1 MKNPKPGEN
10 TRDITREQNLFT
22 FSLKERHRKRAGTSL
37 PFRAAETAGEFA
49 EYEFSTD
56 PPERSLCRREHHSED
71 KLPQHLLFNP
81 SPRQVNSQSTGM
93 AMLCTLSIFLSLL
106 VPAHTTRS
114 PDCGGILTPS
124 GLRYLAEVSKPHA
137 ESVLRHDFTAPPA
150 PDPSPISPSSRNQI
164 ISVKVDKFSLT
175 LIPDTGMRL
184 SIEVDLGTTSA
195 PSTTKEMRLS
205 ILADLHVDMNPE
217 GNLELV
223 TSDCKPTLEEV
234 QSTEGVTEDRSA
246 PQFSSLWDL
255 GTFLYFWGGFPILMC
270 DIPCHKGAVLLELCS
285 WNAFNASPVA
295 ILWWFGILKSNHS
308 LIDDR
313 KQCKSSGSDVDK
325 QINVEKI
332 CLEVSKLLLFPN
344 ERLMSLAAPF
354 PITPSCQV
362 QYLPLAAPMYSE
374 QGIIISLQTTFQVAG
389 TVIPLPVSPVP
400 FSMPEPVSS
409 SPSHLIL
416 AFSEHFY
423 TSLFSALEESGALNV
438 SLLSSLTTA
447 TLAERITQ
455 MGSLF
460 QEDLPVVL
468 QAVTRSSPHVAL
480 EEDKAIVKLF
490 LTAQIGAGSSL
501 FQSFLSVNVDVTAR
515 LHFSVADTR
524 MIISVAAVEDIEL
537 SLAASDVGPVLA
549 ALLEEL
555 FLPTVREKVPAQINV
570 VLRQGVFLP
579 HITSFTYT
587 DVNITIH
594 KDYVLIPCNLQLE
607 AKTGEASTRE

>member
-1 MKNPKPGEN
+1 
-10 TRDITREQNLFT
+10 
-22 FSLKERHRKRAGTSL
+22 
-37 PFRAAETAGEFA
+37 
-49 EYEFSTD
+49 
-56 PPERSLCRREHHSED
+56 
-71 KLPQHLLFNP
+71 
-81 SPRQVNSQSTGM
+81 
-93 AMLCTLSIFLSLL
+93 LSVLLSLL
-106 VPAHTTRS
+106 VPAHSTRS
-114 PDCGGILTPS
+114 PNCGGILTPS

-137 ESVLRHDFTAPPA
+137 ESVLRRDLMDSPA
-150 PDPSPISPSSRNQI
+150 PAPSPTSASSRNQI

-184 SIEVDLGTTSA
+184 SIEVDLGIASA
-195 PSTTKEMRLS
+195 PSSTKEMRLS

-234 QSTEGVTEDRSA
+234 QSTEETDRSA
-246 PQFSSLWDL
+246 PKSS
-255 GTFLYFWGGFPILMC
+255 F
-270 DIPCHKGAVLLELCS
+270 
-285 WNAFNASPVA
+285 
-295 ILWWFGILKSNHS
+295 
-308 LIDDR
+308 
-313 KQCKSSGSDVDK
+313 KSSGSDVDK

-354 PITPSCQV
+354 PITPNCQV

-389 TVIPLPVSPVP
+389 AVIPLPVSPVP
-400 FSMPEPVSS
+400 FSMPEPASS

-423 TSLFSALEESGALNV
+423 TSLFSALDESGALNV

-468 QAVTRSSPHVAL
+468 QAVTRSSPHVVL
-480 EEDKAIVKLF
+480 EEDKAIVQLF
-490 LTAQIGAGSSL
+490 LTAQIGAGSSP

-515 LHFSVADTR
+515 LQLSVTDTR

-537 SLAASDVGPVLA
+537 SLATSDVGPILA

-555 FLPTVREKVPAQINV
+555 FLPTIREEVPAQINK

-587 DVNITIH
+587 GVNITIH

-607 AKTGEASTRE
+607 ARTG

>member
-1 MKNPKPGEN
+1 
-10 TRDITREQNLFT
+10 
-22 FSLKERHRKRAGTSL
+22 
-37 PFRAAETAGEFA
+37 
-49 EYEFSTD
+49 
-56 PPERSLCRREHHSED
+56 
-71 KLPQHLLFNP
+71 
-81 SPRQVNSQSTGM
+81 
-93 AMLCTLSIFLSLL
+93 LSILLSLL
-106 VPAHTTRS
+106 VPALTTRS

-137 ESVLRHDFTAPPA
+137 ESVLRRDLLDSPA
-150 PDPSPISPSSRNQI
+150 PAPSPTSPSRNQI

-184 SIEVDLGTTSA
+184 SIEVDLGITSA
-195 PSTTKEMRLS
+195 PSSTKEMRLS

-234 QSTEGVTEDRSA
+234 QSTEETDRSA
-246 PQFSSLWDL
+246 P
-255 GTFLYFWGGFPILMC
+255 
-270 DIPCHKGAVLLELCS
+270 H
-285 WNAFNASPVA
+285 
-295 ILWWFGILKSNHS
+295 
-308 LIDDR
+308 
-313 KQCKSSGSDVDK
+313 KSSSSDVDK

-332 CLEVSKLLLFPN
+332 CLEVSKLLLLPN

-354 PITPSCQV
+354 PITPNCQV

-389 TVIPLPVSPVP
+389 AVIPLPVSPVP
-400 FSMPEPVSS
+400 FSMPEPASS

-468 QAVTRSSPHVAL
+468 RAVTRSSPHVVL
-480 EEDKAIVKLF
+480 EEDKAIVQLF
-490 LTAQIGAGSSL
+490 LTAQIGAGSSP

-515 LHFSVADTR
+515 LQLSVADTR

-537 SLAASDVGPVLA
+537 SLATSDVGPILA

-555 FLPTVREKVPAQINV
+555 FLPTIREEVPAQINK
-570 VLRQGVFLP
+570 VLRQGVSLP
-579 HITSFTYT
+579 HITGFTYT

-607 AKTGEASTRE
+607 ARTG

>member
-1 MKNPKPGEN
+1 
-10 TRDITREQNLFT
+10 
-22 FSLKERHRKRAGTSL
+22 
-37 PFRAAETAGEFA
+37 
-49 EYEFSTD
+49 
-56 PPERSLCRREHHSED
+56 
-71 KLPQHLLFNP
+71 
-81 SPRQVNSQSTGM
+81 
-93 AMLCTLSIFLSLL
+93 LSILLSLL

-137 ESVLRHDFTAPPA
+137 ESVLRHDLMAPPA

-164 ISVKVDKFSLT
+164 TSVKVDKFSLT

-184 SIEVDLGTTSA
+184 NIEVDLGITSA
-195 PSTTKEMRLS
+195 PSATKEMRLS
-205 ILADLHVDMNPE
+205 ILADLHVEMNPE

-234 QSTEGVTEDRSA
+234 QSTEDRDRSA
-246 PQFSSLWDL
+246 P
-255 GTFLYFWGGFPILMC
+255 
-270 DIPCHKGAVLLELCS
+270 H
-285 WNAFNASPVA
+285 
-295 ILWWFGILKSNHS
+295 
-308 LIDDR
+308 
-313 KQCKSSGSDVDK
+313 KSSGSDVDK
-325 QINVEKI
+325 QINIEKI

-400 FSMPEPVSS
+400 FSMPEPARS

-468 QAVTRSSPHVAL
+468 QAVTRSSPHVVL
-480 EEDKAIVKLF
+480 EEDKAILKLF

-515 LHFSVADTR
+515 LHLSVADTR
-524 MIISVAAVEDIEL
+524 MIISVAAIEDIEL

-555 FLPTVREKVPAQINV
+555 FLPTVREEVPAQINV

-579 HITSFTYT
+579 HIASFTYT

-607 AKTGEASTRE
+607 AKTG

>member
-1 MKNPKPGEN
+1 
-10 TRDITREQNLFT
+10 
-22 FSLKERHRKRAGTSL
+22 
-37 PFRAAETAGEFA
+37 
-49 EYEFSTD
+49 
-56 PPERSLCRREHHSED
+56 
-71 KLPQHLLFNP
+71 
-81 SPRQVNSQSTGM
+81 
-93 AMLCTLSIFLSLL
+93 LSILLSLL
-106 VPAHTTRS
+106 LPAHSARS

-137 ESVLRHDFTAPPA
+137 ESVLRKDLMAPPA
-150 PDPSPISPSSRNQI
+150 PDPSPTSPSRNQI
-164 ISVKVDKFSLT
+164 TSVKVDNFSLT
-175 LIPDTGMRL
+175 LVPDTGMRL
-184 SIEVDLGTTSA
+184 SIEVELGVTSA
-195 PSTTKEMRLS
+195 PSATKEMRLS
-205 ILADLHVDMNPE
+205 ILADLHVEMNPD

-234 QSTEGVTEDRSA
+234 QSSEETDS
-246 PQFSSLWDL
+246 
-255 GTFLYFWGGFPILMC
+255 
-270 DIPCHKGAVLLELCS
+270 
-285 WNAFNASPVA
+285 
-295 ILWWFGILKSNHS
+295 
-308 LIDDR
+308 
-313 KQCKSSGSDVDK
+313 KSSGSDIDK

-374 QGIIISLQTTFQVAG
+374 QGIIISLQTTFQVSG
-389 TVIPLPVSPVP
+389 TVIPLPISPVP
-400 FSMPEPVSS
+400 FSMPEPARSS
-409 SPSHLIL
+409 SSHLIL

-447 TLAERITQ
+447 TLSERITQ

-468 QAVTRSSPHVAL
+468 QAVTRSSPHVVL
-480 EEDKAIVKLF
+480 EEDKAIVQLF
-490 LTAQIGAGSSL
+490 LTAQIGAGSL

-515 LHFSVADTR
+515 LHLSVVDTR
-524 MIISVAAVEDIEL
+524 MIISVAAIEDIEL
-537 SLAASDVGPVLA
+537 SLAASDVGPILA

-555 FLPTVREKVPAQINV
+555 FLPTIREEVTAQINV

-579 HITSFTYT
+579 HIASFTYT

-607 AKTGEASTRE
+607 AK

>member
-1 MKNPKPGEN
+1 M
-10 TRDITREQNLFT
+10 T
-22 FSLKERHRKRAGTSL
+22 FDKMDEGVNRMDTHTSHQAANRLHRTLLQPAAVPLATTVSSPSLLGTPPNRTQLWELSL
-37 PFRAAETAGEFA
+37 A
-49 EYEFSTD
+49 
-56 PPERSLCRREHHSED
+56 HHSED

-81 SPRQVNSQSTGM
+81 SPRQVNRQSACM
-93 AMLCTLSIFLSLL
+93 AMLRTLSVLLSLL
-106 VPAHTTRS
+106 VPAHSTRS

-137 ESVLRHDFTAPPA
+137 ESVLRRDLMDSAPA
-150 PDPSPISPSSRNQI
+150 PSPTSPSRNQI

-184 SIEVDLGTTSA
+184 SIEVDLGISSA
-195 PSTTKEMRLS
+195 PSSTKEMRLS

-234 QSTEGVTEDRSA
+234 QSAEETDS
-246 PQFSSLWDL
+246 
-255 GTFLYFWGGFPILMC
+255 
-270 DIPCHKGAVLLELCS
+270 
-285 WNAFNASPVA
+285 
-295 ILWWFGILKSNHS
+295 
-308 LIDDR
+308 
-313 KQCKSSGSDVDK
+313 KSSSSDVDK

-354 PITPSCQV
+354 PITPNCQV

-389 TVIPLPVSPVP
+389 AAIPLPVSPVP
-400 FSMPEPVSS
+400 FSMPEPARS

-468 QAVTRSSPHVAL
+468 QAVTRSSPHVVL
-480 EEDKAIVKLF
+480 EEDKAIVQLF
-490 LTAQIGAGSSL
+490 LTAQIGAGSSP

-515 LHFSVADTR
+515 LQISVADTR

-537 SLAASDVGPVLA
+537 SLATSDVGPILA

-555 FLPTVREKVPAQINV
+555 FLPTLREEVPAQINK

-579 HITSFTYT
+579 HIASFTYT

-607 AKTGEASTRE
+607 AKTGEARTWE

>member
-1 MKNPKPGEN
+1 MRKVTQSWGEPRALNVSGCTWNQQPVPHVTNDKGQWLLPRLQVFQQHPEHLTPLPRQSDQNGQLNPLWEAEVTRLGRVGGRSEHKGE
-10 TRDITREQNLFT
+10 L
-22 FSLKERHRKRAGTSL
+22 
-37 PFRAAETAGEFA
+37 
-49 EYEFSTD
+49 
-56 PPERSLCRREHHSED
+56 EHHRED
-71 KLPQHLLFNP
+71 KLPQYLLFNP
-81 SPRQVNSQSTGM
+81 SPHQVNGQSASM
-93 AMLCTLSIFLSLL
+93 VMLRTLSILLSLL

-124 GLRYLAEVSKPHA
+124 GLSYLAEVSKPHA
-137 ESVLRHDFTAPPA
+137 ESVLRKDFIAPPA
-150 PDPSPISPSSRNQI
+150 PDPSPPSPSRNQI
-164 ISVKVDKFSLT
+164 TSVKVDNFSLT

-184 SIEVDLGTTSA
+184 SIEVDLGITSA

-205 ILADLHVDMNPE
+205 ILADLHVEMNPE
-217 GNLELV
+217 ENLELV
-223 TSDCKPTLEEV
+223 TSDCKHTLEEV
-234 QSTEGVTEDRSA
+234 QSTEKMDS
-246 PQFSSLWDL
+246 
-255 GTFLYFWGGFPILMC
+255 
-270 DIPCHKGAVLLELCS
+270 
-285 WNAFNASPVA
+285 
-295 ILWWFGILKSNHS
+295 
-308 LIDDR
+308 
-313 KQCKSSGSDVDK
+313 KSSGLDIDK

-332 CLEVSKLLLFPN
+332 CLEVSKLLLLPN

-354 PITPSCQV
+354 PITPTCQV
-362 QYLPLAAPMYSE
+362 QYLPLAAPMYSD

-400 FSMPEPVSS
+400 FSMPEPASS

-468 QAVTRSSPHVAL
+468 QAVTRSAPHVVL

-490 LTAQIGAGSSL
+490 LTAQIGAGSSF

-515 LHFSVADTR
+515 LHLSVADTR
-524 MIISVAAVEDIEL
+524 MIISVAAIEDIEL
-537 SLAASDVGPVLA
+537 SLATSDVGPILA

-555 FLPTVREKVPAQINV
+555 FLPTIREEVSAQINTI
-570 VLRQGVFLP
+570 LRQGVFLP
-579 HITSFTYT
+579 HIASFTYT

-594 KDYVLIPCNLQLE
+594 K
-607 AKTGEASTRE
+607 

>member
-1 MKNPKPGEN
+1 
-10 TRDITREQNLFT
+10 
-22 FSLKERHRKRAGTSL
+22 
-37 PFRAAETAGEFA
+37 
-49 EYEFSTD
+49 
-56 PPERSLCRREHHSED
+56 
-71 KLPQHLLFNP
+71 
-81 SPRQVNSQSTGM
+81 
-93 AMLCTLSIFLSLL
+93 LSVLLSLL

-137 ESVLRHDFTAPPA
+137 ESVLRQDLMAPPA

-164 ISVKVDKFSLT
+164 ISVKADKFSLT
-175 LIPDTGMRL
+175 LVPDTGMRL
-184 SIEVDLGTTSA
+184 SIEVDLGITSA

-205 ILADLHVDMNPE
+205 ILADLHVEMNPE

-234 QSTEGVTEDRSA
+234 QSTEETDRSA
-246 PQFSSLWDL
+246 L
-255 GTFLYFWGGFPILMC
+255 
-270 DIPCHKGAVLLELCS
+270 H
-285 WNAFNASPVA
+285 
-295 ILWWFGILKSNHS
+295 
-308 LIDDR
+308 
-313 KQCKSSGSDVDK
+313 KSSGSDVDK

-400 FSMPEPVSS
+400 FSMPEPASS

-468 QAVTRSSPHVAL
+468 QAVTRSSPHVVL

-515 LHFSVADTR
+515 LHLSVTDTR

-537 SLAASDVGPVLA
+537 SLASSDVGPVLA

-555 FLPTVREKVPAQINV
+555 FLPTVREEVPAQINV

-579 HITSFTYT
+579 HIASFTYT

-607 AKTGEASTRE
+607 ARAG

>member
-1 MKNPKPGEN
+1 
-10 TRDITREQNLFT
+10 
-22 FSLKERHRKRAGTSL
+22 
-37 PFRAAETAGEFA
+37 
-49 EYEFSTD
+49 
-56 PPERSLCRREHHSED
+56 
-71 KLPQHLLFNP
+71 
-81 SPRQVNSQSTGM
+81 M

-137 ESVLRHDFTAPPA
+137 ESVLRHDFMAPPA

-223 TSDCKPTLEEV
+223 TSDCRPTLEEV
-234 QSTEGVTEDRSA
+234 QSTEGVTEDS
-246 PQFSSLWDL
+246 
-255 GTFLYFWGGFPILMC
+255 
-270 DIPCHKGAVLLELCS
+270 
-285 WNAFNASPVA
+285 
-295 ILWWFGILKSNHS
+295 
-308 LIDDR
+308 
-313 KQCKSSGSDVDK
+313 KSSGSDVDK

-409 SPSHLIL
+409 RPSHLIL

-555 FLPTVREKVPAQINV
+555 FLPTVREEVPAQINV

>member
-1 MKNPKPGEN
+1 
-10 TRDITREQNLFT
+10 
-22 FSLKERHRKRAGTSL
+22 
-37 PFRAAETAGEFA
+37 
-49 EYEFSTD
+49 
-56 PPERSLCRREHHSED
+56 
-71 KLPQHLLFNP
+71 
-81 SPRQVNSQSTGM
+81 
-93 AMLCTLSIFLSLL
+93 LSILLSLL
-106 VPAHTTRS
+106 LPAHTTRS

-137 ESVLRHDFTAPPA
+137 ESVLRKDLMAPPS
-150 PDPSPISPSSRNQI
+150 PDPTPSPPSRSQI

-184 SIEVDLGTTSA
+184 SIEVDLGITSA
-195 PSTTKEMRLS
+195 PSATKEMRLS
-205 ILADLHVDMNPE
+205 ILADLHVEMNHE

-234 QSTEGVTEDRSA
+234 QSTEEKDRSA
-246 PQFSSLWDL
+246 P
-255 GTFLYFWGGFPILMC
+255 
-270 DIPCHKGAVLLELCS
+270 
-285 WNAFNASPVA
+285 
-295 ILWWFGILKSNHS
+295 LKP
-308 LIDDR
+308 
-313 KQCKSSGSDVDK
+313 SGSDVDK

-332 CLEVSKLLLFPN
+332 CLEVSKFLLFPN

-354 PITPSCQV
+354 PITPNCQL

-374 QGIIISLQTTFQVAG
+374 QGIIISLQTTFQVSG

-400 FSMPEPVSS
+400 FSMPEPASS

-416 AFSEHFY
+416 AFSKHFY
-423 TSLFSALEESGALNV
+423 TSLFSALEESGALNI

-468 QAVTRSSPHVAL
+468 QAATRSSPRVVL
-480 EEDKAIVKLF
+480 EEDKATVELF
-490 LTAQIGAGSSL
+490 LTAQIGTGSSL

-515 LHFSVADTR
+515 LHLSVADTR
-524 MIISVAAVEDIEL
+524 MIISVAAIEDIEL
-537 SLAASDVGPVLA
+537 SLATSDVGPILA

-555 FLPTVREKVPAQINV
+555 FLPTIREEVPAQINA

-579 HITSFTYT
+579 HIASFTYS

-607 AKTGEASTRE
+607 AR